1 MVLNCNME
9 YYIYNFKQ
17 AKFIIKETQDFSFI
31 VGVGAKGDIYFKFN
45 DSPTFRE
52 AMTKWKNNK

>member
-1 MVLNCNME
+1 ME